1 MDGVWRNYNGNQRVV
16 SYRALS
22 LVEIAEVLD
31 TMPGWMRE
39 QLGSRLEDVDGRR
52 VMNIE
57 DLVNPAPELR
67 PRFENDHNGEKI
79 NGDERTNH

>member
-1 MDGVWRNYNGNQRVV
+1 
-16 SYRALS
+16 
-22 LVEIAEVLD
+22 
-31 TMPGWMRE
+31 MRE